1 MMQQPYWALD
11 SYFKKHNDILIQG
24 EQQEKEGSRNP
35 IRRSVHKETLGLKED
50 FTCFEVQI

>member
-24 EQQEKEGSRNP
+24 EQARKGRLLYADQCTKR
-35 IRRSVHKETLGLKED
+35 HLA
-50 FTCFEVQI
+50 